1 MLLDTS
7 AWIEL
12 FQETDKVLIIK
23 DILEREENFTSTI
36 TFAEIVNWCLKNN
49 KEDKIRAYIEGVKN
63 GSTILEL
70 NESII
75 VSAGKWNYERKK
87 IIHNWGMIDSL
98 ILATAAFYDLNIL
111 TKDNH
116 FRDFGNVEML

>member
-87 IIHNWGMIDSL
+87 IVHNWGMIDSL
-98 ILATAAFYDLNIL
+98 ILATAMFYDMKIL

-116 FRDFGNVEML
+116 FKGLENVKIL